1 MTKLNQVCSRSFN
14 WWALIGLFLANGNKT
29 YHFIQHV
36 PMSTYLVAIASGALT
51 SREIGPRSR
60 VWCEKEMIDASAY
73 EFAETEDY
81 IKAGVENIFL
91 FT

>member
-1 MTKLNQVCSRSFN
+1 
-14 WWALIGLFLANGNKT
+14 
-29 YHFIQHV
+29 
-36 PMSTYLVAIASGALT
+36 MSTYLVAIASGALT

-73 EFAETEDY
+73 EFAGTEDY

>member
-1 MTKLNQVCSRSFN
+1 
-14 WWALIGLFLANGNKT
+14 
-29 YHFIQHV
+29 
-36 PMSTYLVAIASGALT
+36 MSTYLVAIASGALT

-81 IKAGVENIFL
+81 IKDSVKTFKFFKNRSFI
-91 FT
+91 

>member
-1 MTKLNQVCSRSFN
+1 
-14 WWALIGLFLANGNKT
+14 
-29 YHFIQHV
+29 
-36 PMSTYLVAIASGALT
+36 MSTYLVAIASGALT

-81 IKAGVENIFL
+81 IKDSVRTSKNFKIRLLIFDQHPRDDAYADWRRTIGTVCL
-91 FT
+91 GSI

>member
-1 MTKLNQVCSRSFN
+1 
-14 WWALIGLFLANGNKT
+14 
-29 YHFIQHV
+29 
-36 PMSTYLVAIASGALT
+36 MSTYLVAIASGALT

-81 IKAGVENIFL
+81 IKDSVKKIKIS
-91 FT
+91 

>member
-1 MTKLNQVCSRSFN
+1 
-14 WWALIGLFLANGNKT
+14 
-29 YHFIQHV
+29 
-36 PMSTYLVAIASGALT
+36 MSTYLVAIASGALT

-81 IKAGVENIFL
+81 IKAGVENRSF
-91 FT
+91 

>member
-1 MTKLNQVCSRSFN
+1 
-14 WWALIGLFLANGNKT
+14 
-29 YHFIQHV
+29 
-36 PMSTYLVAIASGALT
+36 MSTYLVAIASGALT

-81 IKAGVENIFL
+81 IKDSVRTLHFFRKSFVNF
-91 FT
+91 

>member
-1 MTKLNQVCSRSFN
+1 
-14 WWALIGLFLANGNKT
+14 
-29 YHFIQHV
+29 
-36 PMSTYLVAIASGALT
+36 MSTYLVAIASGALT

-81 IKAGVENIFL
+81 IKASVENLIFDAQMPL
-91 FT
+91 KTVLIHRL